1 LKIIARKPNDLKA
14 AEYNPRQL
22 TQKQFEDLKKSI
34 TDFGFVEPI
43 VVNENKKRK
52 DVVVGGHQRLKI
64 AEDLGMETIPCVHV
78 NLTEPKEREL
88 NIRLNKNNGQWDF
101 DLLANHFDIEEL
113 VDWGFDEKS
122 LMGVFDEI
130 DYSILDDDDDAQDR
144 IDEIDGEL
152 RKAIQIEFNTEDYDK
167 ANSKIAELRKNHDYI
182 GDIVLGALE
191 SIK

>member
-1 LKIIARKPNDLKA
+1 MKIITKKPNELKA

-34 TDFGFVEPI
+34 TEFGFVEPI
-43 VVNENKKRK
+43 LVNKNKNRK
-52 DVVVGGHQRLKI
+52 DIVIGGHQRLKI
-64 AEDLGMETIPCVHV
+64 AEDIGLEDIPCIYIDL
-78 NLTEPKEREL
+78 NKTKEREL

-130 DYSILDDDDDAQDR
+130 DYSILDEDDEVEDR

-152 RKAIQIEFNTEDYDK
+152 RKAIQIEFNTEDYEK

>member
-1 LKIIARKPNDLKA
+1 MKIIARKPNDLKA